1 MKVSHLILISLILFL
16 FNKYSYELTPCD
28 VYNGGCHDYELC
40 IYNKNKITCKC
51 DNNCGNKLFTLK
63 RQLDNNNKDL
73 PTTEEI
79 IPTIKSL
86 IVNRK
91 TSPPSRVYN
100 SDIVIEEKKPFS
112 GENILLLAGAIG
124 VVVVTI
130 GVIIAAIVIRI
141 FFNLII

>member
-40 IYNKNKITCKC
+40 IYNKNKIICKC
-51 DNNCGNKLFTLK
+51 DNNCGNKKLFTLK

-100 SDIVIEEKKPFS
+100 SDIIIEEKKPFS

-141 FFNLII
+141 FLI

>member
-1 MKVSHLILISLILFL
+1 MKVSHLILISFILFL

-40 IYNKNKITCKC
+40 IYNNNKITCKC
-51 DNNCGNKLFTLK
+51 DNNCGNEKLFTLK
-63 RQLDNNNKDL
+63 RQLGNNNKDL

-91 TSPPSRVYN
+91 TSPPSIVYN

-130 GVIIAAIVIRI
+130 GVIIAAVVIRI
-141 FFNLII
+141 FLI